1 MTDAAYTT
9 PPVQARADPLRGQGV
24 GQQTPHYARDAP
36 RCVGSSGER
45 ADAGSEVGGWKSF
58 SLKSKGEVH
67 TYSDAISAARLI
79 YRSVAQLLSTIF
91 GGRGLLRTCSAHTD
105 PGLCSRSRRK
115 NHHKESDEIGL
126 QLAGVSTRH
135 EILIE
140 L

>member
-58 SLKSKGEVH
+58 SLKSKEKVH

-79 YRSVAQLLSTIF
+79 YLSVAHLLSTVS
-91 GGRGLLRTCSAHTD
+91 GGGGLLRTCSAHTD
-105 PGLCSRSRRK
+105 SGLCSRNRRK
-115 NHHKESDEIGL
+115 NKNNESGEIGL
-126 QLAGVSTRH
+126 
-135 EILIE
+135 IE